1 MNSPVINGDCPQQG
15 SPQAKTSV
23 TRIHPIHCNNA
34 NMMPVDR
41 SYKLTG

>member
-15 SPQAKTSV
+15 SPQAKTPAG
-23 TRIHPIHCNNA
+23 RIHPIHCTNA
-34 NMMPVDR
+34 HMMRVGR